1 MWEPGLPA
9 IALVQQVMYWLT
21 HRIREQARS
30 HIWLAYS
37 QTLITKVKALS
48 EAAEVTEQVYRVI
61 VVSLLICKT

>member
-1 MWEPGLPA
+1 MWKPGLPA
-9 IALVQQVMYWLT
+9 IALVQQVMDWLT

-48 EAAEVTEQVYRVI
+48 EAAEVTEQVYRAI

>member
-48 EAAEVTEQVYRVI
+48 EAAEVTEQVYRAI